1 MKLILIISFLC
12 LTFSTQNDKLIFVM
26 IHFRHGA
33 RASNHLESTKIDKIG
48 EYWEN
53 DGELTGVG
61 ERMHYL
67 LGLRNRLR
75 YIKKYNFLSEKYNS
89 TEIKAICS
97 LRERSQKSLSSH
109 LQGLYPPNENLG
121 ENLNLLQLERSDP
134 PVNISDSTIEHKKI
148 NLNNDSLPNSMIFIP
163 FEIVDILGL
172 KSCRGSGSL
181 NIQSV
186 YDLSNEF
193 YEKYK
198 EKFNQFQGIEKDDN
212 YTFKEVTDICSDFI
226 SDYVDGR
233 KMSKFSTIFDL
244 EEFYEYCLRQFSV
257 AEGESKITANET
269 EHAFGTYFME
279 LLINYTKLKINEDLG
294 LIDSTN
300 PKMLIVSGHDTT
312 VNTHQ
317 FFMQLALEGSK
328 NYFRNPTFASQMAFE
343 INRNDDNKQ
352 NRNYSDYFI
361 NYYFNDE
368 LIWNMTVD
376 KFFNIMEPHIMSS
389 NQVNAI
395 CNLSNNNGYNNNSN
409 GNQTNN
415 NGNNNQTEEIVKY
428 ITVKNDKYHNE
439 LVIVFASLFGVSLII
454 NVFTIYKLLDKNKNL
469 EQKENV
475 ESSITNIQNSKNIQ
489 YINN

>member
-1 MKLILIISFLC
+1 
-12 LTFSTQNDKLIFVM
+12 
-26 IHFRHGA
+26 
-33 RASNHLESTKIDKIG
+33 
-48 EYWEN
+48 
-53 DGELTGVG
+53 
-61 ERMHYL
+61 
-67 LGLRNRLR
+67 
-75 YIKKYNFLSEKYNS
+75 
-89 TEIKAICS
+89 
-97 LRERSQKSLSSH
+97 
-109 LQGLYPPNENLG
+109 
-121 ENLNLLQLERSDP
+121 
-134 PVNISDSTIEHKKI
+134 
-148 NLNNDSLPNSMIFIP
+148 
-163 FEIVDILGL
+163 
-172 KSCRGSGSL
+172 
-181 NIQSV
+181 
-186 YDLSNEF
+186 
-193 YEKYK
+193 
-198 EKFNQFQGIEKDDN
+198 
-212 YTFKEVTDICSDFI
+212 
-226 SDYVDGR
+226 
-233 KMSKFSTIFDL
+233 MSKFSTIFDL

-269 EHAFGTYFME
+269 EYAFGTYFME
-279 LLINYTKLKINEDLG
+279 LLINYTKLKIDEDLG

-469 EQKENV
+469 AQKENV
-475 ESSITNIQNSKNIQ
+475 ESSITNIRNSKNIQ